1 MPRLQGTGET
11 EAGLNVGGILVRDL
25 QIRQEARFG
34 HFLQTLPTR
43 TTVIGGYA
51 NAYRRRLLRYS
62 NITPLKKR

>member
-1 MPRLQGTGET
+1 MPLQGTGET
-11 EAGLNVGGILVRDL
+11 DAGLNVGGILVRDL
-25 QIRQEARFG
+25 QIRSDARFG

-43 TTVIGGYA
+43 TLVIGSYA